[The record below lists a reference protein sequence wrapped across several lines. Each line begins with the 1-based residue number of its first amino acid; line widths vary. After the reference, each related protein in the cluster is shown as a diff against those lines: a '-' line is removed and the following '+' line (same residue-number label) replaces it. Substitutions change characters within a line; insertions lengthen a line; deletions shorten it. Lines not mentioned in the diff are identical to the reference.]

1 MSKDEKAPEISQQA
15 VLVKSEKDTEL
26 LVESMIVKGYEFN
39 NGVDYDK
46 LLSSFLYSGYQ
57 ATNFGLAI
65 QEINKMVNN
74 PHPNNSD
81 KLEII
86 RRENYRR

>member
-15 VLVKSEKDTEL
+15 VLVKSENDTEL
-26 LVESMIVKGYEFN
+26 LDDTMIVKGYEFN

-65 QEINKMVNN
+65 KEINKMVNKI
-74 PHPNNSD
+74 HSSTKD
-81 KLEII
+81 KLEIV
-86 RRENYRR
+86 R